1 MSIRVGFGHLLQYKY
16 NKYNSNT
23 HHKSPYKKTSN
34 ISRNRNKFQMEE
46 NHEDVDILIVGA
58 GLAGLTTALSL
69 HRLGLKSLVLE
80 SSDSLRITG
89 FALTLWTNA
98 WRALDAV
105 GIGDTLRQ
113 KSTQMK
119 GFKIASLD
127 TGLFTSEQALDKDGK
142 FEGYE
147 SRCVRRTDLLETI
160 VNELP
165 PGTIRYSSKVATID
179 ELGLFKLVHLAD
191 GSILKTKV
199 LIGCDGVNSVVAKW
213 LGLEMPVSVGRSAIR
228 GLVDFPNGSGLD
240 PMFHVNFGGGVRFGF
255 RPVDDKTVYWF
266 CTFTPAEVPSYEE
279 DWQVNPIKMKQFVLS
294 SINKMS
300 QEAQDVVERT
310 KLSSI
315 SYAPLKFRL
324 PWNVLFGNIVK
335 DNVCVAGD
343 ALHPMTPDIGQGG
356 CSSLE
361 DSVVLGRCLGEV
373 FLKKT
378 NEEDDEFERIKKGL
392 EKYGKERRWRS
403 FNLVSVAYCVG
414 FIQQSKGMMMSLLR
428 KVWFSSYTPSA
439 FLKMANFDCGNLV
452 C

>member
-1 MSIRVGFGHLLQYKY
+1 M
-16 NKYNSNT
+16 
-23 HHKSPYKKTSN
+23 
-34 ISRNRNKFQMEE
+34 
-46 NHEDVDILIVGA
+46 NHEEDVDIVIVGA

-69 HRLGLKSLVLE
+69 HRLGLRSLVLE

-98 WRALDAV
+98 WKALDAV
-105 GIGDTLRQ
+105 GIGNVLRQ

-119 GFKIASLD
+119 GFKIASPE
-127 TGLFTSEQALDKDGK
+127 TGQFTSEQALDKDGN

-147 SRCVRRTDLLETI
+147 SRCVRRKDLLETI

-165 PGTIRYSSKVATID
+165 PGTIRYSSKVASID
-179 ELGLFKLVHLAD
+179 ELGRFKLVHLAD

-213 LGLEMPVSVGRSAIR
+213 LGLGTPVSVGRAAIR
-228 GLVDFPNGSGLD
+228 GLVEFPDGSGFD

-255 RPVDDKTVYWF
+255 LPVDDKSVYWF
-266 CTFTPAEVPSYEE
+266 CTFTPSQVPSYEE
-279 DWQVNPIKMKQFVLS
+279 DWQVNPVKMKHFVLS
-294 SINKMS
+294 RINKMP
-300 QEAQDVVERT
+300 QEAQDVVEKT
-310 KLSSI
+310 ALSSI

-324 PWNVLFGNIVK
+324 PWNVLFGNIMK

-361 DSVVLGRCLGEV
+361 DSVVLGRCLGEA
-373 FLKKT
+373 FLKKPN
-378 NEEDDEFERIKKGL
+378 NEEDEYERITKGL

-403 FNLVSVAYCVG
+403 FSLISVSYCVG
-414 FIQQSKGMMMSLLR
+414 FMQQSKGILMTFLR
-428 KVWFSSYTPSA
+428 KVWFASYTPSA

-452 C
+452 ESQSAK

>member
-1 MSIRVGFGHLLQYKY
+1 
-16 NKYNSNT
+16 
-23 HHKSPYKKTSN
+23 
-34 ISRNRNKFQMEE
+34 MEE
-46 NHEDVDILIVGA
+46 NHGEEDVDILIVGA

-69 HRLGLKSLVLE
+69 HRLGLRSLVLE
-80 SSDSLRITG
+80 SSESLRITG

-105 GIGDTLRQ
+105 GIGNTLRQ
-113 KSTQMK
+113 TSTQMK
-119 GFKIASLD
+119 GFKIASPD

-147 SRCVRRTDLLETI
+147 SRCVRRKDLLETI
-160 VNELP
+160 VKELP
-165 PGTIRYSSKVATID
+165 PGTIRYSSKVAAIG
-179 ELGLFKLVHLAD
+179 ELGRFKLVHLAG

-213 LGLEMPVSVGRSAIR
+213 LGLETPVSVGRSAIR
-228 GLVDFPNGSGLD
+228 GLVEFPDGSGFD

-255 RPVDDKTVYWF
+255 LPVDDKTVYWF
-266 CTFTPAEVPSYEE
+266 CTFTPSQVPTYEE
-279 DWQVNPIKMKQFVLS
+279 DWQVYPIKMKQFVLS
-294 SINKMS
+294 RINKMP

-310 KLSSI
+310 TLSSI
-315 SYAPLKFRL
+315 SYAQLKFRL
-324 PWNVLFGNIVK
+324 PWNVLLGNIVK

-361 DSVVLGRCLGEV
+361 DSVVLGRCLGEAL
-373 FLKKT
+373 LKKPK
-378 NEEDDEFERIKKGL
+378 EEDDDNEFERIKKGL

-403 FNLVSVAYCVG
+403 FSLISVAYCVG
-414 FIQQSKGMMMSLLR
+414 FMQESKGKFMSFLR

-439 FLKMANFDCGNLV
+439 FLNMANFDCGNLV
-452 C
+452 S